1 MIQAPLTLITALA
14 LSGIAAYYSVIGL
27 AQIFP
32 GSFWPII
39 IMGSVLEAAKLVTV
53 SWLYNNWKQ
62 TNKLMK
68 SYFIVAVLLLMLIT
82 SMGIFGFLAR
92 SHMETNVVIGTNS
105 VQLQTLNS
113 QEKILRDRLQYLLK
127 KAGDDPEKISRV
139 TDKAIQETQAE
150 LKKLTNEK
158 LPLLQEENKMAAEI
172 GPIKYIAEIFYDK
185 TDADLLDKAVRL
197 VIFVIII
204 VFDPLAVLLLI
215 AANKSFKTI
224 APKKEVR
231 RPVVEKKIIE
241 PPKQEEIKVEEPP
254 KEEEEKVIIEKKD
267 IVEIQE
273 IDLQKQKEIERARA
287 YLA

>member
-139 TDKAIQETQAE
+139 TDKAIQDTQAE

-197 VIFVIII
+197 VIFIIII

-224 APKKEVR
+224 TPKKEVR

-241 PPKQEEIKVEEPP
+241 PPKQEEVKVEEPP

>member
-139 TDKAIQETQAE
+139 TDKAIQDTQAE

-197 VIFVIII
+197 VIFIIII

-224 APKKEVR
+224 TPKKEVR

-241 PPKQEEIKVEEPP
+241 PPKQEEVKVEETP

>member
-14 LSGIAAYYSVIGL
+14 LSSIAAYYSVIGL

-139 TDKAIQETQAE
+139 TDKAIQDTQAE

-197 VIFVIII
+197 VIFIIII

-224 APKKEVR
+224 TPKKEVR

>member
-139 TDKAIQETQAE
+139 TDKAIQDTQAE

-197 VIFVIII
+197 VIFIIII

-224 APKKEVR
+224 TPKKEVR

-241 PPKQEEIKVEEPP
+241 PPKQEEVKVEEPP
-254 KEEEEKVIIEKKD
+254 KEEEEKVVIEKKD

>member
-139 TDKAIQETQAE
+139 TDKAIQDTQAE

-224 APKKEVR
+224 TPKKEVR

-241 PPKQEEIKVEEPP
+241 PPKQEEVKVEEPP
-254 KEEEEKVIIEKKD
+254 KEEEEKVVIEKKD